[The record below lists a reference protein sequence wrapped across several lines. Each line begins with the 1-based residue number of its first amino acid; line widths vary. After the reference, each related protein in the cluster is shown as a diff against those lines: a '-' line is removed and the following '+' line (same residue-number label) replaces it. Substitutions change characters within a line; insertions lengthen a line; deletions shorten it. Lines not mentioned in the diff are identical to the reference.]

1 MDDLENKIKQ
11 VEDLPNKQIK
21 VKGFKFSGASI
32 MALFALI
39 STILG
44 SLYGGFLLYQKV
56 EALASLDLGDISSQM
71 KKTSADVMRIEE
83 HANTIK
89 LELKK
94 DMTDLRNSQWNLE
107 SKVDGKLQSVDTKL
121 TNYDTKLDRFEIK
134 VDKTKTDMEKRI
146 QESWNFSLYNV
157 YGRENAFQINFQDD
171 PKDLSRTQIIQ
182 TSLFRWVPS
191 VTYQFKF

>member
-1 MDDLENKIKQ
+1 MDDLESKIKQ

-89 LELKK
+89 LALKK

-134 VDKTKTDMEKRI
+134 VEKTKTDMEKRI
-146 QESWNFSLYNV
+146 QESLDNPLAN
-157 YGRENAFQINFQDD
+157 
-171 PKDLSRTQIIQ
+171 
-182 TSLFRWVPS
+182 
-191 VTYQFKF
+191 

>member
-1 MDDLENKIKQ
+1 MDDLEKKIKE

-134 VDKTKTDMEKRI
+134 VEKVKADMNR
-146 QESWNFSLYNV
+146 
-157 YGRENAFQINFQDD
+157 QITEALNN
-171 PKDLSRTQIIQ
+171 PLAN
-182 TSLFRWVPS
+182 
-191 VTYQFKF
+191 

>member
-1 MDDLENKIKQ
+1 MDDLEKKIKE
-11 VEDLPNKQIK
+11 VEDLPNQQIK

-32 MALFALI
+32 MALFALL
-39 STILG
+39 STIVG
-44 SLYGGFLLYQKV
+44 SMYGGFLLYQKV

-134 VDKTKTDMEKRI
+134 VEKVKADMEKRI
-146 QESWNFSLYNV
+146 QESLDNPLAN
-157 YGRENAFQINFQDD
+157 
-171 PKDLSRTQIIQ
+171 
-182 TSLFRWVPS
+182 
-191 VTYQFKF
+191 